1 MSVRLRLAL
10 TVLLTGLA
18 TALGVLVTV
27 ALAFERFEREAAYG
41 RADAFLGRV
50 VALHDD
56 LPAQQ
61 RRDPEGFIA
70 FLRSLL
76 LLEPDSQL
84 YLLAPD
90 GTVLASTGSK
100 TLPPG
105 FKVAVEPVRQAAS
118 VAEAVAG
125 SVATPVATS
134 AATPTPPA
142 LQRGAAYVMGDD
154 PEFMD
159 EGAVVAARALRQAA
173 IRPGADVA
181 GYLYLVC
188 RKPGLP
194 PTRVARLAAQLA
206 GPALWP
212 VLAVVLLATLLAAW
226 IIAAVTRPLAVL
238 SEDVARA
245 ARAGFGADAPAPLM
259 AGRGD
264 ADDEF
269 GRLSAG
275 FQALLTKLHAQWD
288 RLRRLD
294 AFRRESVSNLSHDLR
309 SPLTAAAASLET
321 LQQRWR
327 QAAAGATQGADDIAL
342 GPERAEDAR
351 LVDLALRNT
360 HNAARLVR
368 SLGDLAVLDEDTFR
382 LRLERLDLGEMLDD
396 IAMRFAERAAR
407 QGVTIHCDLGGE
419 VGQLGPVG
427 PVGPVGQVGE
437 AGEASEGDH
446 ATGRGDAGDAP
457 GADGWVGALFAEV
470 DVELIERAIANL
482 LDNALRFTPAG
493 GRIVLSARPAPAGT
507 RPAPSGPDGRAG
519 AGMVR
524 LAVQDTG
531 SGIAAGDLEHLF
543 DRHFSGR
550 AGHAARSEGGAG
562 NGLGL
567 AIVRRIVELH
577 GGRVVVSSRSGE
589 GTTVTLDLPV
599 RRPEPPP
606 PGTASTE

>member
-18 TALGVLVTV
+18 TAVGVLVTV
-27 ALAFERFEREAAYG
+27 ALAFERFEREAAYT

-61 RRDPEGFIA
+61 RRDPEGFTL
-70 FLRSLL
+70 FLKSLL

-105 FKVAVEPVRQAAS
+105 FKVAIDPVRLAAAAAAPGAAS
-118 VAEAVAG
+118 
-125 SVATPVATS
+125 
-134 AATPTPPA
+134 AA
-142 LQRGAAYVMGDD
+142 QRGAAYVMGDD
-154 PEFMD
+154 PEHMD
-159 EGAVVAARALRQAA
+159 EGAVIAARALRQAS
-173 IRPGADVA
+173 IRPGADLG
-181 GYLYLVC
+181 GYLYIVC

-194 PTRVARLAAQLA
+194 PTRVARLAAHVA
-206 GPALWP
+206 GPALGP

-226 IIAAVTRPLAVL
+226 IITAVTRPLAVL
-238 SEDVARA
+238 SDEVARA
-245 ARAGFGADAPAPLM
+245 ARAGFDAGTPMLGPGP
-259 AGRGD
+259 GRVRP
-264 ADDEF
+264 DDEF
-269 GRLSAG
+269 GRLRGG
-275 FQALLTKLHAQWD
+275 FQALLTTLHAQWD

-327 QAAAGATQGADDIAL
+327 DAGAHGESGVHDA
-342 GPERAEDAR
+342 ERAEEAR
-351 LVDLALRNT
+351 LVDVALRNT

-368 SLGDLAVLDEDTFR
+368 SLGDLAVLDEDRFR
-382 LRLERLDLGEMLDD
+382 LRLARLDLGEMLDD
-396 IAMRFAERAAR
+396 IAMRFAERGAR
-407 QGVTIHCDLGGE
+407 QGVSIRCEFGDGG
-419 VGQLGPVG
+419 
-427 PVGPVGQVGE
+427 
-437 AGEASEGDH
+437 AGE
-446 ATGRGDAGDAP
+446 P
-457 GADGWVGALFAEV
+457 LVAEV
-470 DVELIERAIANL
+470 DVELLERAIANL

-493 GRIVLSARPAPAGT
+493 GQIVLSAQALPG
-507 RPAPSGPDGRAG
+507 AG
-519 AGMVR
+519 AGDGGVR
-524 LAVQDTG
+524 LAVRDTG
-531 SGIAAGDLEHLF
+531 SGIEPADLEHLF

-550 AGHAARSEGGAG
+550 AGQAARADGGRTG

-577 GGRVVVSSRSGE
+577 GGRVAVQSRPGE
-589 GTTVTLDLPV
+589 GTCVTLDLP
-599 RRPEPPP
+599 PSPPP
-606 PGTASTE
+606 APAI